1 MIIGN
6 IIFLASYV
14 APKPEEVEYWIDLTA
29 NPYGGVIKYY
39 DGKDW
44 IKLDQN
50 SIAEDYNR
58 LRNKPTLNG
67 VTIEGDKTS
76 EDYNIPTPEAVNEVL
91 DEFRNEITVID
102 NKVTE
107 IVDKVNQH
115 DTDITEIK
123 EDITDINNVLENLI
137 GESASEVIDKFN
149 EILAFLDG
157 YTDDQTL
164 KGILDDL
171 EAKFNTLIEGVE
183 DDIDLAKKELTAQ
196 INSVQDSLDNHVTDY
211 NNPHKVTKVQV
222 GLGNVDN
229 TSDMNKPISTLVQQ
243 ALDYEATVREETDDE
258 LFSRINNIDGEI
270 DSIGNTFITEISDF
284 SQTTDGVNLNYT
296 RRTRQSID
304 DEFTD
309 ENITKKISNATSQ
322 SHGTMSS
329 TDKSKIDRINTTNF
343 NLLTPVVDTETI
355 KIDYTKTD
363 VNTGTGD
370 TQTLTISTA
379 TSTTAGLMSAAD
391 KQALSN
397 IGETYIPLSQKG
409 QANGVATLDE
419 SGLVPASQLPS
430 YVDDVIEVYADF
442 DKNPDGTLTDIV
454 LYYDAEHQQPVTG
467 EAGKIYIDITVR
479 TAIQTRML
487 STEDTLSLLTDELSR
502 FIIDEKSTEEEPV
515 FGNYQFRWTGTTF
528 AVINA
533 STVIGEVTGTAYDGG
548 KGKYL
553 YDKVSVID
561 ADIQTEGSFRK
572 ADADVLNTSKEYV
585 DTQLENINTVISED
599 FYTKNESDD
608 RYLKL
613 TGGVLTGSLKLRTSN
628 VAQLWLES
636 STDSVLGRIQLSG
649 GNWSSILLYDNYDVR
664 SGLVTESNGVG
675 LITENRE
682 VCISSNSTVSSNMP
696 TTGIIVTD
704 RTLHSNTNGGVTLG
718 TNNNKFR
725 DLYLSSNA
733 YIDGSVRPT
742 QGVIIPDSS
751 DDYVV
756 LAGGGTKALSEI
768 TVGREFASIE
778 ILGSAKEG
786 AEPEGYIDFSR
797 NGDNSSNFLYRIMT
811 SDAGLD
817 FKAYSDGS
825 SPDRTI
831 LRITSTKG
839 LKIGTS
845 LHTFGLTKNDNN
857 SIESAGHALVFNG
870 VGGYC
875 HKSYY
880 FLAGNGAQGITKSA
894 VYIGNCSAVTGVVDI
909 NTDVRLT
916 HQFLPE
922 GNAIHTGS
930 CKAVFFAM
938 DPNDN
943 SRGLVVNDQTILR
956 GNVSGDTVLSCTDGR
971 TIYLRPKGT
980 TSSTNQ
986 FTISGST
993 VQMNGQINAS
1003 SGFYEQSDIRLKNNI
1018 TTITTTKDIQ
1028 LIQFN
1033 WKESGKLSYGVIAQ
1047 DVEKDYPEL
1056 VSTDRDG
1063 FKNVNYDALLC
1074 VKVAQLENK
1083 IKQLKKELEGLKN
1096 GCNNI

>member
-67 VTIEGDKTS
+67 VIIEGDKTS

-164 KGILDDL
+164 KSILDDL
-171 EAKFNTLIEGVE
+171 EAKFNTLIECVE

-196 INSVQDSLDNHVTDY
+196 INSVQDSLDNHITDY

-322 SHGTMSS
+322 SHGAMSS

-370 TQTLTISTA
+370 TQTLTIPTA

-391 KQALSN
+391 KRALSST
-397 IGETYIPLSQKG
+397 GGTYIPLSQKG

-430 YVDDVIEVYADF
+430 YVDDVVEVYADF

-599 FYTKNESDD
+599 FYTKNESDGK
-608 RYLKL
+608 YLKL
-613 TGGVLTGSLKLRTSN
+613 TGGT
-628 VAQLWLES
+628 
-636 STDSVLGRIQLSG
+636 LSG
-649 GNWSSILLYDNYDVR
+649 NLTVANSTSASIHITPAKDTAGEVRINGGGWSSILLKDNGDIE
-664 SGLVTESNGVG
+664 SGLCTSSNGIGLVTQNKV
-675 LITENRE
+675 
-682 VCISSNSTVSSNMP
+682 VFISSGAKVSSAMP
-696 TTGIIVTD
+696 LTGIAITGTSLYSNTTGA
-704 RTLHSNTNGGVTLG
+704 VTLG
-718 TNNNKFR
+718 TSSRKFS
-725 DLYLSSNA
+725 DLHLANNA

-756 LAGGGTKALSEI
+756 LAGGGVKALSEI
-768 TVGREFASIE
+768 KTREYPSLE
-778 ILGSAKEG
+778 IIGSNQDG
-786 AEPEGYIDFSR
+786 AEPNGYIDFSYD
-797 NGDNSSNFLYRIMT
+797 GDNSMNFQYRIMANSSELAIKCYSENNKSDQTVFSVT
-811 SDAGLD
+811 SDKYIYIGND
-817 FKAYSDGS
+817 THNFG
-825 SPDRTI
+825 I
-831 LRITSTKG
+831 ST
-839 LKIGTS
+839 
-845 LHTFGLTKNDNN
+845 NDV
-857 SIESAGHALVFNG
+857 SCIKTEGHALVFNG
-870 VGGYC
+870 RGGYAN
-875 HKSYY
+875 KSYY
-880 FLAGNGAQGITKSA
+880 FLGGCSSQGTTNA
-894 VYIGNCSAVTGVVDI
+894 NLYIGNCKKVDAINDIYNDVT
-909 NTDVRLT
+909 LT
-916 HQFLPE
+916 HTFSSN
-922 GNAIHTGS
+922 GNAIHVGFV
-930 CKAVFFAM
+930 AA
-938 DPNDN
+938 
-943 SRGLVVNDQTILR
+943 
-956 GNVSGDTVLSCTDGR
+956 
-971 TIYLRPKGT
+971 
-980 TSSTNQ
+980 
-986 FTISGST
+986 
-993 VQMNGQINAS
+993 A
-1003 SGFYEQSDIRLKNNI
+1003 SGFYETSDIRLKTNISEINNTSEI
-1018 TTITTTKDIQ
+1018 K
-1028 LIQFN
+1028 LVQFD
-1033 WKESGKLSYGVIAQ
+1033 WISSGKHSYGAIAQ
-1047 DVEKDYPEL
+1047 DVEKNYPEL
-1056 VSTDRDG
+1056 VSEMEDDG
-1063 FKNVNYDALLC
+1063 QTYKTINYDALLC
-1074 VKVAQLENK
+1074 LKVAQLENK
-1083 IKQLKKELEGLKN
+1083 IKLLQKELEELKN
-1096 GCNNI
+1096 G

>member
-107 IVDKVNQH
+107 MVNKVNQH

-123 EDITDINNVLENLI
+123 NDITDINNVLENLI

-196 INSVQDSLDNHVTDY
+196 INGVQDSLDNHVTDY

-329 TDKSKIDRINTTNF
+329 TDKSKVDRINTTNF

-370 TQTLTISTA
+370 TQTLTIPTA

-391 KQALSN
+391 KQALSSTS
-397 IGETYIPLSQKG
+397 GAYIPIGQKG

-419 SGLVPASQLPS
+419 SGVVPASQLPS

-442 DKNPDGTLTDIV
+442 DKNPDGTLADIV

-585 DTQLENINTVISED
+585 DTQLENINSVISED
-599 FYTKNESDD
+599 FYTKNESDG

-613 TGGVLTGSLKLRTSN
+613 TGGVLSGNLTLAN
-628 VAQLWLES
+628 S
-636 STDSVLGRIQLSG
+636 SGASIYVTPANDIAGEVRING
-649 GNWSSILLYDNYDVR
+649 GGWSSILLKDNNDNE
-664 SGLVTESNGVG
+664 SGLCTSSDGIGLVTQNSAVF
-675 LITENRE
+675 
-682 VCISSNSTVSSNMP
+682 ISSGANVSSSMP
-696 TTGIIVTD
+696 STGIVVTGTSLYSNTTGT
-704 RTLHSNTNGGVTLG
+704 VTLG
-718 TNNNKFR
+718 TSSRKFS
-725 DLYLSSNA
+725 DLYLANNA

-751 DDYVV
+751 NDYVV

-768 TVGREFASIE
+768 TVGREFDSIE
-778 ILGSAKEG
+778 ILGSAREG
-786 AEPEGYIDFSR
+786 SEPEGHVDFSR

-811 SDAGLD
+811 SDKGLD

-845 LHTFGLTKNDNN
+845 LHTFGLSENDNN
-857 SIESAGHALVFNG
+857 SIESDGHALVFNG

-875 HKSYY
+875 HKNYY
-880 FLAGNGAQGITKSA
+880 FLSGNGTAGNTNSQ
-894 VYIGNCSAVTGVVDI
+894 VYIGNCAAVDGVVDI
-909 NTDVRLT
+909 NTDVTIT
-916 HQFLPE
+916 HKFLST
-922 GNAIHTGS
+922 GNAEHSGS

-956 GNVSGDTVLSCTDGR
+956 GNNSGDTVLSCTDGR
-971 TIYLRPKGT
+971 TIFLRPKGT

-1074 VKVAQLENK
+1074 VKVAQLENR
-1083 IKQLKKELEGLKN
+1083 IKQLEKELEDLRN
-1096 GCNNI
+1096 G